1 MFVDRVNVNLRAGNG
16 GAGVVSFLRQK
27 GRPKGKPTGG
37 AGGPG
42 GDVVIVADENEASLL
57 AYRHNPHR
65 SAESGTHGQGD
76 VKHGRAGE
84 SLHLVVPPG
93 TVIYDADGEL
103 LADLVKHG
111 QEVTVLQGGRG
122 GLGNTALASKANRSP
137 GFAEQGEY
145 GEEAW
150 ITLELKLVADAA
162 LIGFPNVGKST
173 LIAHVSAARP
183 KIADYP
189 FTTLQPNLGV
199 VSVGGKEF
207 VLADVPGLIEGAAE
221 GKGLGHEF
229 LRHTERARVLVVM
242 LDPSTLQ
249 TETLQDQYRILL
261 DELGQHRPDL
271 VTRPRVVA
279 VNKADL
285 DEVDTV
291 ALAADL
297 GEPVVFAISAVT
309 GDGLDELMLAV
320 AAQVGQVIREAP
332 EREGYVL
339 HRPIGQQVKVRR
351 DDEGVWI
358 VEGRAATRA
367 VALDDLT
374 RPAAADFAAKR
385 LHRVGVDDALLAAGA
400 RTGDDVRIGD
410 ITFSFIEDDGEE
422 EE

>member
-37 AGGPG
+37 AGGRG
-42 GDVVIVADENEASLL
+42 GDVIITADENEASLL
-57 AYRHNPHR
+57 VYRHNPHR
-65 SAESGTHGQGD
+65 QAESGTHGQGD
-76 VKHGRAGE
+76 VKHGRSGE
-84 SLHLVVPPG
+84 DLLLTVPPG
-93 TVIYDADGEL
+93 TVIFDADGQL
-103 LADLVKHG
+103 LADLVKHD
-111 QEVTVLQGGRG
+111 QQVTVLKGGRG
-122 GLGNTALASKANRSP
+122 GLGNVALASRANRAP
-137 GFAEQGEY
+137 GFAEQGEF
-145 GEEAW
+145 GEDAW

-199 VSVGGKEF
+199 VSVGGSEF
-207 VLADVPGLIEGAAE
+207 VLADIPGLIEGAAE

-229 LRHTERARVLVVM
+229 LRHTERARVLVM
-242 LDPSTLQ
+242 LLDPSSLQ
-249 TETLQDQYRILL
+249 TEPIQDQYRILL

-285 DEVDTV
+285 DEVDV
-291 ALAADL
+291 DSLAAEI
-297 GEPVVFAISAVT
+297 GEPTVYAISAVT
-309 GDGLDELMLAV
+309 GAGLEELMLAV
-320 AAQVGQVIREAP
+320 AARVGQVVREAP

-339 HRPIGQQVKVRR
+339 HRPLGQQVSVRR
-351 DDEGVWI
+351 DDDGVWV

-374 RPAAADFAAKR
+374 RPAAADYAAKR
-385 LHRVGVDDALLAAGA
+385 LHRVGVDDALRAAGVQ
-400 RTGDDVRIGD
+400 TGDDVRIGD
-410 ITFSFIEDDGEE
+410 VTFEFTEDDDEE